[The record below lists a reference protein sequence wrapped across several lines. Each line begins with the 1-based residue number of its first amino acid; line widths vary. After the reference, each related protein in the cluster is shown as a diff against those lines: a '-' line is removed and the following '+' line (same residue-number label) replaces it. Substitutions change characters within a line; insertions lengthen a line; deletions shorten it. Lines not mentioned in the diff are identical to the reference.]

1 MELPRVSSIACWF
14 DPFIDTTFHTSFFQ
28 FPYSAISKQR
38 ATITLYYQEKAGM
51 LGHKTRPQRSSTDNN
66 DSTPHVSWI
75 LLGNRKQTHFSE
87 VLKDSLN
94 APTHNCQHL
103 TCPRSNHL
111 IVPDFKQPPSA
122 YIHINANKVLQ
133 LGAVLHCPRRI
144 GRCFLFF
151 FWFVFLF
158 VCFNW
163 IVLSLHREW
172 LCSTVSWC
180 TYLQCPEDGL
190 WDRKLLLFIFL
201 ESSVQG
207 IG

>member
-1 MELPRVSSIACWF
+1 
-14 DPFIDTTFHTSFFQ
+14 
-28 FPYSAISKQR
+28 
-38 ATITLYYQEKAGM
+38 M

-144 GRCFLFF
+144 GRCFFFFGLFF
-151 FWFVFLF
+151 CLF
-158 VCFNW
+158 VLIELFF
-163 IVLSLHREW
+163 LSTESGFVQQFLGAP
-172 LCSTVSWC
+172 
-180 TYLQCPEDGL
+180 TY
-190 WDRKLLLFIFL
+190 
-201 ESSVQG
+201 SVQKMDYG
-207 IG
+207 IASYFYLSF